1 MGWFAKTIFILW
13 LLWVHIFFYRNL
25 LVRYSDAL
33 GDIGLGGAAGLI
45 LSVANKLLSIIGLP

>member
-1 MGWFAKTIFILW
+1 MGILGKTVFILW

-25 LVRYSDAL
+25 LVKYSDAL

-45 LSVANKLLSIIGLP
+45 LSAANKLLSIIGLS